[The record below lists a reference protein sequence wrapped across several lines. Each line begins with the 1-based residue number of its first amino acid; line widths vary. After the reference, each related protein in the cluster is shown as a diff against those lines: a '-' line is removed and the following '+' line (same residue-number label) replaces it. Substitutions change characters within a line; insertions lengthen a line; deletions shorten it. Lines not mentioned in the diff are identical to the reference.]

1 MKKRIWAALVAFI
14 LVCPLVSIVAHPG
27 NTDEEGGHYVD
38 GTSEYHWH
46 HGLEAHEHIDVDGDG
61 VLDCILES
69 PERKLDNFLFGF
81 LGIVVLFG
89 LPVLSMLLMG
99 ISVNLRKAGRINL
112 SKVIRAISVF
122 VGIINILGSIIVYF
136 ILGDVIEPW
145 VMKICNK
152 LVPSK
157 QISQMKK
164 ETETEYLCGTIMLNS
179 SRAQHKK
186 FCNYL
191 WKKTLAFINTTRITR
206 TYGNCAC
213 VFAVFFYTSVKVARS
228 RNFASEVYLHLSDVV
243 AESVREQDEHYA
255 DTVLHAY
262 REIAPELNH
271 SGISPLNKEG
281 AECLW
286 EFLLQR
292 LYKITDINEESK
304 ALFLCQI
311 EHVVRNTQNF
321 IETAK
326 TFYPF
331 SDNKNG

>member
-1 MKKRIWAALVAFI
+1 M
-14 LVCPLVSIVAHPG
+14 
-27 NTDEEGGHYVD
+27 
-38 GTSEYHWH
+38 
-46 HGLEAHEHIDVDGDG
+46 
-61 VLDCILES
+61 
-69 PERKLDNFLFGF
+69 
-81 LGIVVLFG
+81 
-89 LPVLSMLLMG
+89 
-99 ISVNLRKAGRINL
+99 
-112 SKVIRAISVF
+112 
-122 VGIINILGSIIVYF
+122 
-136 ILGDVIEPW
+136 
-145 VMKICNK
+145 
-152 LVPSK
+152 
-157 QISQMKK
+157 
-164 ETETEYLCGTIMLNS
+164 
-179 SRAQHKK
+179 
-186 FCNYL
+186 
-191 WKKTLAFINTTRITR
+191 
-206 TYGNCAC
+206 
-213 VFAVFFYTSVKVARS
+213 
-228 RNFASEVYLHLSDVV
+228 
-243 AESVREQDEHYA
+243 REQDEHYA